1 MLIVLGVFGY
11 NATGPTRVETA
22 QERLA
27 IQTVQLRIMWM
38 PSLAESFF
46 DW

>member
-1 MLIVLGVFGY
+1 MLIILGVLGD

-22 QERLA
+22 QELIA
-27 IQTVQLRIMWM
+27 IKMAQLKIMWV